1 MNPKPRTGLFPLEK
15 RLKVRKR
22 AAMTIALGFN
32 CPDGIVLCTDS
43 MESDGVSKNK
53 VNKIWCYET
62 QDQWGLSVASA
73 GESDFIESF
82 TDNLNELFTGKHFN
96 KDWIMATLRKA
107 INAARSSY
115 PDLQWSALFGFFG
128 PSPMDRRLLRVSEY
142 SKHIAPVS
150 RYEAL
155 GIGSCLAK
163 FLCCQMYAL
172 FMNVEEA
179 AELAVFIVRQCINHV
194 EGCELP
200 ISLLSW
206 KMGQTGW
213 APYHPTEVQKIIDGF
228 DDKKLRKNLLDYWRA
243 ETPHLTRPHTY
254 DDLQQGGFVKF
265 RRALGLKPMRSI
277 SQKLRQKR

>member
-1 MNPKPRTGLFPLEK
+1 
-15 RLKVRKR
+15 
-22 AAMTIALGFN
+22 MTIALGFN
-32 CPDGIVLCTDS
+32 CRDGMVLCTDS

-82 TDNLNELFTGKHFN
+82 TDNLGELFTGEHFD

-107 INAARSSY
+107 IKAARLSY

-163 FLCCQMYAL
+163 FLCAQMYTL
-172 FMNVEEA
+172 FMDVEEA
-179 AELAVFIVRQCINHV
+179 AELAVFIMSQCIDHV
-194 EGCELP
+194 EGCEFP

-206 KMGQTGW
+206 KIGQTGW
-213 APYHPTEVQKIIDGF
+213 APCHPTEVQKIINRF
-228 DDKKLRKNLLDYWRA
+228 DDKSLRKNILDYWR
-243 ETPHLTRPHTY
+243 TQTTHLTRLHAY
-254 DDLQQGGFVKF
+254 DELQQGGFVKF
-265 RRALGLKPMRSI
+265 SRALALKPKRSV
-277 SQKLRQKR
+277 SRKSKRVP